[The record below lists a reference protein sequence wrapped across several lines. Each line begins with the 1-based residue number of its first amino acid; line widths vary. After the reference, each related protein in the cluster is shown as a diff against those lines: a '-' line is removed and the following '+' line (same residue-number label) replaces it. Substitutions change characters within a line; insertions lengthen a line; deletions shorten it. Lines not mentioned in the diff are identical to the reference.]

1 MDFLSV
7 VPQKTKEA
15 RSSTLM
21 FAFGFS
27 LLIYL
32 WRGRMDFRSAA
43 CHLVRL
49 PINRLGGLFL
59 GLVASLS
66 RPAVPFHGVRARV
79 GEYLLSLIR
88 WSGGW
93 YLP

>member
-1 MDFLSV
+1 MLRHKGNVFVLNTKTFLRKYYAIIQKGWLQMDFLSV

-32 WRGRMDFRSAA
+32 
-43 CHLVRL
+43 
-49 PINRLGGLFL
+49 
-59 GLVASLS
+59 
-66 RPAVPFHGVRARV
+66 
-79 GEYLLSLIR
+79 
-88 WSGGW
+88 
-93 YLP
+93 